1 MIMERGVIICIDDEK
16 LVLNGLKSQL
26 GHEFGDH
33 YDIEMAESGEEA
45 IELLA
50 DLLDKK
56 VYIPIVIS
64 DQLMPGIKGHE
75 LLIEVHKLS
84 PSTYKILLT
93 GQSDIEAITE
103 AVNKANLYRY
113 ISKPWDGKDLTL
125 TVREAIKGF
134 YQDLQLE
141 NQNKLLERHNKEL
154 EKLVIERTA
163 ELQAEKEKSEALLVN
178 ILPEE
183 IAKDLKEKGVS
194 EPRFYEMVTVLFTD
208 FQSFTQ
214 SATTISPV
222 VLIQTLNEFFTA
234 FDDIIDRNNLE
245 KIKTIGDSYMCA
257 GGLPTPN
264 TSNPKDAVLAA
275 KQITKWVNDKNAE
288 RQSKGL
294 QKWEIRIGIHTGEL
308 IAGVIGRKKF
318 AYDVWGNTVNLASRM
333 ESSGEIGK
341 VNISNAT
348 YELIKDEFICEYR
361 GNIPVKGNVS
371 MEMYFLSTIDFQA
384 MEAFVQHKLETQL
397 PDHLS
402 YHSMAH
408 TKDVYKVAVEI
419 ATIESVDPYHLQLLK
434 TAVLYHDLGFIVQA
448 TGHEEISCEIAHN
461 TLPDFGYS
469 QPEIERICDL
479 IRATKIPQSP
489 KNKLEEIICDAD
501 LDYLGRN
508 DYESISTNLY
518 HELNISNPIS
528 ASDWLQIQI
537 DFIEQHQYFTET
549 SIRMRNEKKA
559 EILESLKKQKENT
572 KLRS

>member
-1 MIMERGVIICIDDEK
+1 MERGVIICIDDEK

>member
-1 MIMERGVIICIDDEK
+1 MERGVIICIDDEK

-245 KIKTIGDSYMCA
+245 KIKTIGDSYMCT

>member
-1 MIMERGVIICIDDEK
+1 MERGVIICIDDEK
-16 LVLNGLKSQL
+16 LVLNGLRSQL
-26 GHEFGDH
+26 GHEFGDN

-50 DLLDKK
+50 DLLDRKI
-56 VYIPIVIS
+56 YIPIVIS

-113 ISKPWDGKDLTL
+113 ISKPWDGKDLSL

-222 VLIQTLNEFFTA
+222 ELIQTLNEFFTA

-264 TSNPKDAVLAA
+264 SSNAKDAVLAA
-275 KQITKWVNDKNAE
+275 KQITKWVNEKNAE
-288 RQSKGL
+288 RLSNGL

-361 GNIPVKGNVS
+361 GNVPVKGNVS

-397 PDHLS
+397 PDHLT
-402 YHSMAH
+402 YHSIAH

-419 ATIESVDPYHLQLLK
+419 ATIESVDPYYLQLLK

-448 TGHEEISCEIAHN
+448 TGHEEISCDIAHD

-469 QPEIERICDL
+469 HTEIDRICDL

-518 HELNISNPIS
+518 NELNTSNPIS

-559 EILESLKKQKENT
+559 EILESLKKQKEKT
-572 KLRS
+572 KFRS